1 MTHRKKNNKHKI
13 KNYQKT
19 LKASLDDQITLD
31 KKLKQSMESS
41 TLDKYNGAVSEVV
54 VSFNELAQN
63 IPFAR
68 EQALKRLKS
77 IFTTGTSQRDAQ
89 RAINQ
94 LTDNEI
100 LLLLQSWGLVKE
112 TTSRFNALTPDL
124 FIAIFKKIIKRN
136 ILP

>member
-1 MTHRKKNNKHKI
+1 MTRKRNNKHKI
-13 KNYQKT
+13 KHYQKS
-19 LKASLDDQITLD
+19 LKSSLDDQIALD

-41 TLDKYNGAVSEVV
+41 TLDKYNGAVSEVI

-77 IFTTGTSQRDAQ
+77 IFTTGTSQSDAK
-89 RAINQ
+89 RVINQ

-112 TTSRFNALTPDL
+112 TVSNFNALTPDL
-124 FIAIFKKIIKRN
+124 FIMIFKKILKRN